1 MPAII
6 SFDVVPPI
14 YNQYPPFISLD
25 SILLKTNDSAGG
37 YKHAKEDN
45 SEFTT
50 GEQDRF
56 QAVHMEWATTAFAEE
71 LEALRTGQLETL
83 TSKRKQKKCAAINVE
98 PEDSSALALDP
109 TQYSFVLA
117 SKGEKGG
124 GAAAAE
130 EIEVQVLADML
141 QSGSQFLSSAE
152 KKMLLGARQRA
163 VASSASGDVVEERN
177 GISLHD
183 RRKRELGFVVE

>member
-1 MPAII
+1 
-6 SFDVVPPI
+6 
-14 YNQYPPFISLD
+14 
-25 SILLKTNDSAGG
+25 
-37 YKHAKEDN
+37 
-45 SEFTT
+45 
-50 GEQDRF
+50 
-56 QAVHMEWATTAFAEE
+56 MEWATTAFAEE

-117 SKGEKGG
+117 SKGGKGG
-124 GAAAAE
+124 GAAAAA
-130 EIEVQVLADML
+130 EIDVQVLADML

-163 VASSASGDVVEERN
+163 VA
-177 GISLHD
+177 
-183 RRKRELGFVVE
+183 